1 MRANDHIMI
10 THSIMTAMMMRLIVV
25 IVTVN
30 MIINKLMMMIPI
42 EVTLVGMITDV
53 NDEHPWKA
61 I

>member
-1 MRANDHIMI
+1 MI
-10 THSIMTAMMMRLIVV
+10 TYSMVIAIMTELITV

-30 MIINKLMMMIPI
+30 MIINMLMMMIPI

>member
-1 MRANDHIMI
+1 MI
-10 THSIMTAMMMRLIVV
+10 TYSMVIAIMTELIVV
-25 IVTVN
+25 IGT
-30 MIINKLMMMIPI
+30 MITILNKLMMMIPI